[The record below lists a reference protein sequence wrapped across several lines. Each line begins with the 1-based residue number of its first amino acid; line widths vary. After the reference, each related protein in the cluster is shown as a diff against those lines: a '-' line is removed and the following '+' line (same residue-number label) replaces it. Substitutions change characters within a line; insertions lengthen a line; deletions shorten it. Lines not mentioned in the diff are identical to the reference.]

1 LCTALSLVLLTGILF
16 VSCFGSP
23 LIRYQLERQVQTY
36 LEAQGYQE
44 EDWTRL
50 RTVYNRQEQNKYL
63 VEVEFTAMPEQVYY
77 YVHDPEHGVQQL
89 EKIGK

>member
-1 LCTALSLVLLTGILF
+1 MHIWRKLCTVLSLVLLAGILF

-23 LIRYQLERQVQTY
+23 LVRYQLERQVQTY

-50 RTVYNRQEQNKYL
+50 R
-63 VEVEFTAMPEQVYY
+63 
-77 YVHDPEHGVQQL
+77 
-89 EKIGK
+89 IS